1 MKGGEDMKLL
11 AYILLAVNI
20 CIFLVAILDFST
32 YEIGEWLVTM
42 LFFGTSIYFLYRYV
56 SK

>member
-1 MKGGEDMKLL
+1 MKGGEYMKLL